1 MTTRDR
7 ETMDR
12 RAALELLG
20 VVGATLAMG
29 CGGSEAR
36 PTGSGEGPAMTS
48 GTGAGACVEI
58 PSETAGPF
66 GDKTGMLTNPAYH
79 RKDISEGKPGI
90 PLLVTFTVVDAARGC
105 SPVAG
110 ALVEIWHCDKDG
122 AYSEYGGQEGVPDQT
137 GTTFLRGLQ
146 PTDQAGKASF
156 TTIYPGF
163 YPGRVTHIHV
173 EVHVAGKSVKVTQMA
188 FPDAISAKVY
198 TTPLYAA
205 KGQNNVNNGNDGVFA
220 DGVEHELAELH
231 GSTSQGFTA
240 SLTLGVAL

>member
-1 MTTRDR
+1 MTRPALALTIAR
-7 ETMDR
+7 EATNDHG
-12 RAALELLG
+12 RAGCASLPEG
-20 VVGATLAMG
+20 SVGGAGPRGRVGA
-29 CGGSEAR
+29 
-36 PTGSGEGPAMTS
+36 GERDGWP
-48 GTGAGACVEI
+48 I
-58 PSETAGPF
+58 
-66 GDKTGMLTNPAYH
+66 
-79 RKDISEGKPGI
+79 
-90 PLLVTFTVVDAARGC
+90 ARGDETSKRGPYEKQAPAATARRQKPPRSIRP
-105 SPVAG
+105 SPTRLARS
-110 ALVEIWHCDKDG
+110 ALRRHRARCAVSGD
-122 AYSEYGGQEGVPDQT
+122 GVPDQT